1 MPERVARGRVLF
13 VANVAWFFVSHR
25 LPLAVATRRAGYDVH
40 VAANPDGADPI
51 VASGLPFHP
60 LPVVRSATGI
70 WNDVAL
76 LRSLGHLYRSVRPDL
91 VHHVTL
97 KPVIYGSLAARRE
110 DVPWVVNAVSGMGT
124 LALASG
130 ARAQVRRSIVRPLLR
145 LGTNRPNVRVIFQN
159 PQDQAEYVAAGLVQ
173 TDRTVLI
180 PGSGVDLDAFR
191 PSPAPAGVPLV
202 VLPARIIYDKG
213 VGEFVA
219 AARLLRSRGVEARF
233 ALVGGLDPHN
243 ATEVAAD
250 TVQQWVAEG
259 VVEWWGHRT
268 DMAEVLREAS
278 IVCLPS
284 YREGMP
290 KALLEA
296 AAAGRPIVTT
306 DTPGCRGCVEP
317 GHTGI
322 LVPPR
327 DAVALADAL
336 EALIADPHRREAFG
350 AAGRALAER
359 SFGLQQVI
367 DRHLELYG
375 RLLRA

>member
-173 TDRTVLI
+173 PDRALLI

-191 PSPAPAGVPLV
+191 PSPAPSGVPLV

-306 DTPGCRGCVEP
+306 DTPGCRNCVEA
-317 GHTGI
+317 GHTGV

-327 DAVALADAL
+327 DAAALADAL

-350 AAGRALAER
+350 SAARALAER

>member
-1 MPERVARGRVLF
+1 MPEHVARGRVLF

-25 LPLAVATRRAGYDVH
+25 LPLALAARRAGYDVH

-70 WNDVAL
+70 WNDLAL
-76 LRSLGHLYRSVRPDL
+76 LRSLAELYRSLRPEL

-97 KPVIYGSLAARRE
+97 KPVIYGSLAARRTA
-110 DVPWVVNAVSGMGT
+110 VPWVVNAVSGMGT

-130 ARAQVRRSIVRPLLR
+130 TRAHVRRAVVRPLLR
-145 LGTNRPNVRVIFQN
+145 LGSNRANVRVIFQN
-159 PQDQAEYVAAGLVQ
+159 PEDRADYVAAGLVQ
-173 TDRTVLI
+173 PDRAVLI
-180 PGSGVDLDAFR
+180 PGSGVDLEEFH
-191 PSPAPAGVPLV
+191 PSPEPPGVPV
-202 VLPARIIYDKG
+202 VMLPARVIYDKG
-213 VGEFVA
+213 VGEFVE
-219 AARLLRSRGVEARF
+219 AARLLRTRGVEARF
-233 ALVGGLDPHN
+233 VLVGGLDPHN

-259 VVEWWGHRT
+259 IVEWWGHRA
-268 DMAEVLREAS
+268 DMAAALREAA

-296 AAAGRPIVTT
+296 AAAGRAIVTT
-306 DTPGCRGCVEP
+306 ATPGCRDCVEA
-317 GHTGI
+317 GRSGL

-327 DAVALADAL
+327 DAPALA
-336 EALIADPHRREAFG
+336 EALHSLLADPARRAAFG
-350 AAGRALAER
+350 IAGRALAER
-359 SFGLQQVI
+359 AFGLQLVI
-367 DRHLELYG
+367 DRHLDLYG
-375 RLLRA
+375 SLVAL